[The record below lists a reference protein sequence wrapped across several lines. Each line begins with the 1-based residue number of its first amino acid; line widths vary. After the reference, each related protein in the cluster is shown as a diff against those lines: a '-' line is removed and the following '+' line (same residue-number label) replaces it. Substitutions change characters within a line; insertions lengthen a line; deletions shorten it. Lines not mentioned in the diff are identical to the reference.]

1 MSALHAKGR
10 AWVLLSFVAGAAFAQ
25 APEDEWTPYAPV
37 PQQAP
42 EPAPV
47 VPPPPPAQF
56 ALPDF
61 NRPSQP
67 VTARAEVVNRVQPVV
82 ERNDITGFGANAL
95 GHGRR
100 MQSVTLGFP
109 LIDVKALFGIGNRVD
124 LGIGYDTYYF
134 LMHQPKAVLRVNFID
149 TGTVAF
155 GAQFEGGYAFFLQR
169 APMEIRGSRYLSGRR
184 NVNLQP
190 SLNLSIQGKLPRS
203 PRIFFNLHYLLTLDF
218 EGYATGPL
226 SGLPP
231 PVIVGHNAGVMG
243 GAELP
248 LSRYTSFMFALGLDV
263 HGRDVDAR
271 VMPMV
276 ALGLV
281 TSF

>member
-1 MSALHAKGR
+1 MKAPRAQGR
-10 AWVLLSFVAGAAFAQ
+10 AWVVLTLVAGAAFAQ
-25 APEDEWTPYAPV
+25 APEDEWATPYTPV

-42 EPAPV
+42 APMT
-47 VPPPPPAQF
+47 PPPPLAVPEGDVPAQPL
-56 ALPDF
+56 AARPD
-61 NRPSQP
+61 
-67 VTARAEVVNRVQPVV
+67 VVRRVQPPL

-100 MQSVTLGFP
+100 MQSVTVGFP
-109 LIDVKALFGIGNRVD
+109 LIDVKALFGVGNRVD
-124 LGIGYDTYYF
+124 LGLGYETYYF
-134 LMHQPKAVLRVNFID
+134 LMHAPKAVLRVNFVD

-155 GAQFEGGYAFFLQR
+155 GAQFEGGYAFFLES
-169 APMEIRGSRYLSGRR
+169 APREVRGSRYLTGRR
-184 NVNLQP
+184 NVNLSP
-190 SLNLSIQGKLPRS
+190 SLNLSIQGSRPRS
-203 PRIFFNLHYLLTLDF
+203 PRVFFNLHYLLTMDF

-231 PVIVGHNAGVMG
+231 AVIVGHNAGVLG

-248 LSRYTSFMFALGLDV
+248 LSRSTSFMFALGLDV
-263 HGRDVDAR
+263 HGRDVDSR

>member
-1 MSALHAKGR
+1 MKPRLAPVFALA
-10 AWVLLSFVAGAAFAQ
+10 ALVAGAALAQ
-25 APEDEWTPYAPV
+25 APEDEWQPYAPV
-37 PQQAP
+37 AP
-42 EPAPV
+42 PAPVPAPV
-47 VPPPPPAQF
+47 VPAPPVYEPPGYSPYPAVTPRPEVINRAQPK
-56 ALPDF
+56 L
-61 NRPSQP
+61 
-67 VTARAEVVNRVQPVV
+67 

-109 LIDVKALFGIGNRVD
+109 LIEVKALFGIGSRVD
-124 LGIGYDTYYF
+124 LGLGYDTFYF

-169 APMEIRGSRYLSGRR
+169 AAQEARGSRYITARR

-190 SLNLSIQGKLPRS
+190 SLNLSIQGRRPRS
-203 PRIFFNLHYLLTLDF
+203 ARAFFNVHYLLTLDH

-231 PVIVGHNAGVMG
+231 DVIVGHNGGVTG

-248 LSRYTSFMFALGLDV
+248 LSRFTSFMFSLGLDI
-263 HGRDVDAR
+263 HGRDVDTR
-271 VMPMV
+271 VLPSI

-281 TSF
+281 TSI